1 MNERLSEYN
10 AALRDKSALEIVNWG
25 ISRANNQAM
34 VSTSFGPLEAVVLHL
49 CTRVQP
55 HIPVL
60 WIDHGYNRPATYRH
74 VEKLRETLDLNL
86 KIYVPRL
93 TAAYRD
99 AIYGPVPNI
108 DNEAELKKFSEMMK
122 LEPFNRGM
130 NELSPVV
137 WFTSLRRVQN
147 QFREK
152 LDIVSEDKIYGTI
165 KLNPVFYWTDADME
179 AYLVQHD
186 LPNEWDYFDP
196 AKAEQKREC
205 GLHVR

>member
-1 MNERLSEYN
+1 MNEQLSEYN
-10 AALRDKSALEIVNWG
+10 AVLRNKSALEIVNWG
-25 ISRANNQAM
+25 ISRANNRAM
-34 VSTSFGPLEAVVLHL
+34 VSTSFGPLEAVVFHL

-55 HIPVL
+55 DIPVL

-74 VEKLRETLDLNL
+74 AEKLRETLNLNL

-99 AIYGPVPNI
+99 AIYGPVPSI
-108 DNEAELKKFSEMMK
+108 DDEAELMKFSEMMK

-130 NELSPVV
+130 NELAPTV

-152 LDIVSEDKIYGTI
+152 MGIVSEDNIYGTI

-179 AYLVQHD
+179 AYLVQHG

>member
-1 MNERLSEYN
+1 MNEHQSEYN
-10 AALRDKSALEIVNWG
+10 AVLRNKSALEIVNWG
-25 ISRANNQAM
+25 ISRANNRAM

-55 HIPVL
+55 DIPVL

-74 VEKLRETLDLNL
+74 AEKLRETLNLNL

-99 AIYGPVPNI
+99 AIYGPVPSI
-108 DNEAELKKFSEMMK
+108 DDEAELMKFSEMMK

-130 NELSPVV
+130 NELAPTV

-152 LDIVSEDKIYGTI
+152 LDIVSEDNIYGTI
-165 KLNPVFYWTDADME
+165 KLNPVFIGQMPIWR
-179 AYLVQHD
+179 
-186 LPNEWDYFDP
+186 PI
-196 AKAEQKREC
+196 
-205 GLHVR
+205 